1 MTQKLNPNDPLRPRN
16 IRKRERRQARQQ
28 HKKVMAAKRE
38 AENNDAP
45 QQDVTDKLKVFH
57 KSVVDA
63 AKQRIARM
71 KEKIALPFRIE
82 SLRRGQIS
90 RCLVINRDGCKRE
103 LLADIPDRHVIL
115 CHGRVAKVITSH
127 MCVFTKITEHEE
139 VNEESQQ
146 RHWIDG
152 SWALNPCSPAMLRG
166 TTVQHVRRRP
176 WWFLRRYWYEISFD
190 GRVQPAGMFYDYDI
204 DPLRKRQAFYI
215 THEFVKLRNK
225 DGENDFLRFWLRK
238 ENITAFVDPKKRR

>member
-16 IRKRERRQARQQ
+16 IRKRERRQSRQQ
-28 HKKVMAAKRE
+28 HKQIMASKRE
-38 AENNDAP
+38 AEKNGVP
-45 QQDVTDKLKVFH
+45 QEATDQKKVFH

-71 KEKIALPFRIE
+71 KEKITLPFQIE

-90 RCLVINRDGCKRE
+90 KCLVINRDGRKRE

-115 CHGRVAKVITSH
+115 CHGRVAKVITSNV
-127 MCVFTKITEHEE
+127 CVFTKITEHEE
-139 VNEESQQ
+139 ISESTQK
-146 RHWIDG
+146 RRWIDG
-152 SWALNPCSPAMLRG
+152 SWVLNPCSPAMLRG

-204 DPLRKRQAFYI
+204 DPLRKRQSFFI
-215 THEFVKLRNK
+215 THEYVKLRK
-225 DGENDFLRFWLRK
+225 TDEENDFLRFWLRK
-238 ENITAFVDPKKRR
+238 ENITAFVDPKSKRR